1 MFEADE
7 ANFAMV
13 QRAVRGDAMALKLL
27 LTKSRTRL
35 RDRISGRVPHDL
47 RSVFDVDDIVQEAH
61 VEIFRRIDGF
71 KPQNNGSFDRW
82 VTTIALSRLRN
93 AIKKYRAAKRGGRHR
108 TASLVSRGMEDSAL
122 ALLDSLADPGRTP
135 SRCVARTEAVEAVQ
149 NALAELPDHYRRAVW
164 LVHIEGQP
172 VKNVAIDMDK
182 SERAVHGLCRRGLS
196 LLRDRL
202 GSATRFLTSSE

>member
-1 MFEADE
+1 MIEADE

-35 RDRISGRVPHDL
+35 RDQMAGRVPRDL
-47 RSVFDVDDIVQEAH
+47 RSVLDVDDIVQETH

-93 AIKKYRAAKRGGRHR
+93 AIKRYRAAKRGGRHR
-108 TASLVSRGMEDSAL
+108 ATSLVSRNMEDSAL
-122 ALLDSLADPGRTP
+122 ALLDNLADPGRTP

-172 VKNVAIDMDK
+172 VKNVAIDMGK
-182 SERAVHGLCRRGLS
+182 SERAIHGLCRRGLH

-202 GSATRFLTSSE
+202 GSATRFLTSSG